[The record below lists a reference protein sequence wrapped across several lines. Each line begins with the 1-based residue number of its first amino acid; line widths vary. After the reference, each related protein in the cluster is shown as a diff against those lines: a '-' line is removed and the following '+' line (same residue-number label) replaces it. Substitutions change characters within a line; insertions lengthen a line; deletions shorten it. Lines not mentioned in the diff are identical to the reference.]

1 MFLGFT
7 CFLSLF
13 FFCFPYL
20 LPIFQFDSPF
30 LICRNSIHSLGT
42 KTSLVFCSENI
53 FSQFLS
59 FSLFIGHFYE
69 EKILKFSIFFTFL
82 KLSKIITTQW
92 LKTMP
97 ISHVTVLRSEVQAGW
112 LGSLLQ
118 ASQVKSKVFFSLGG
132 LPSGDSGRESTSKMI
147 WLVTEFSVPCDCRTE
162 VPISLLAGNQES
174 SPSGFLEA
182 TCIPQHSISKRLR
195 VHQILTQP
203 LCLPLLPLAEKTAFN
218 GLRGQIKP
226 VQILLFGI

>member
-1 MFLGFT
+1 MQKKICKYSSRNRKKIPHKWHQMSFT
-7 CFLSLF
+7 VTVNLIFSYILICNYLLLLYNNKVEHLKKCFLALHVFSPSLF

-147 WLVTEFSVPCDCRTE
+147 WLVT
-162 VPISLLAGNQES
+162 
-174 SPSGFLEA
+174 
-182 TCIPQHSISKRLR
+182 
-195 VHQILTQP
+195 
-203 LCLPLLPLAEKTAFN
+203 
-218 GLRGQIKP
+218 
-226 VQILLFGI
+226 